1 LNSTQTSAEAIST
14 ALTNAMDAIPE
25 MTARKTKIDMHVQM
39 ASRILAEIG
48 RRQLNNLQDWE
59 DEIMSNVNQLSG

>member
-1 LNSTQTSAEAIST
+1 MNSTQTSAEAIST